1 LLLLAR
7 RICRGLGLAAR
18 PAMRRGDHSVRIG
31 FEEGSVVCIHAD
43 IVLLQRR
50 GIAPAPMARS
60 FARALAQA
68 KRWISGPEDMAW
80 PRPRPGGPATPLA
93 GTAEALRA
101 HMAAQLR
108 GCRPVCL
115 AEDPSLRQRAVAL
128 WKDLAGSG
136 PDVAGPSDVVLVLTP
151 QCLRALASLEIR
163 TLERIEALS
172 ARGPGATVAAF
183 LTRDG
188 VPRLLSMDRLR
199 EFVQSRLKEEGITVE
214 LDPADQN
221 TYLDPGVH

>member
-1 LLLLAR
+1 
-7 RICRGLGLAAR
+7 
-18 PAMRRGDHSVRIG
+18 MIG
-31 FEEGSVVCIHAD
+31 FEDDSAVRIHPD
-43 IVLLQRR
+43 IVLLARP
-50 GIAPAPMARS
+50 GPARASMARS

-101 HMAAQLR
+101 HMAARLQA
-108 GCRPVCL
+108 CRPVCL
-115 AEDPSLRQRAVAL
+115 AEDPSLRQRAAAL
-128 WKDLAGSG
+128 WKDLAGPG

-151 QCLRALASLEIR
+151 QCLRALATPDAR

-172 ARGPGATVAAF
+172 ARHPGITVAAF
-183 LTRDG
+183 LTQDG

-199 EFVQSRLKEEGITVE
+199 EFVRSRLKEEGITVE

-221 TYLDPGVH
+221 DHPDPGVH